1 MEAGT
6 QDAIRD
12 ALDQLWAKFLPQ
24 MEERLRVL
32 EAANRAL
39 EEGVLPDAQRSKAA
53 SAAHKLAGAL
63 GMFGLEEGTALAREA
78 EVLYCEG
85 QDPVPEAKRRLSAI
99 AVRLAELMR
108 AHRA

>member
-32 EAANRAL
+32 EAAIRAL
-39 EEGVLPDAQRSKAA
+39 EEGVLPDAQRSEAA

-63 GMFGLEEGTALAREA
+63 GMFGLEEGTELAREA
-78 EVLYCEG
+78 EAIYSDNPDARC
-85 QDPVPEAKRRLSAI
+85 AARLSEIGA
-99 AVRLAELMR
+99 RLR
-108 AHRA
+108 AMVTDRR